1 MSTANTVPMISWQEK
16 GATHSARW
24 RSEAG
29 VAPPKR
35 VVIADDTMNADRA
48 YRLACEGTALLWRG
62 DFQNARQLLQALMR
76 RVDQKPEEKKP
87 ASAAAAAAPASAAS
101 PKAQA
106 AQAAQRARA
115 LASPP
120 KVKPAPTP
128 AEAFH
133 LHRMAQAQRARTLGM
148 LLLQFEP
155 DHQIELRRAP
165 DVRRA
170 CIEAYGA
177 EPAAG
182 AVGTAGA
189 ARVAGA
195 TGAAVADGTAI
206 AGGAAG
212 GDTAP
217 LRYVAS
223 MRELLGLI
231 SAYEWR
237 KKGVE
242 IAALE
247 ERIHPHYGVFA
258 PVRSEYVKLVN
269 QAPLSKTDLA
279 FDIGTGTGV
288 LAAVL
293 SHRGVKRVV
302 ATDNDPRALACA
314 RANIKRLGMTGKVDV
329 VQADLFPPSTALPK
343 AGLIVCNP
351 PWLPARPSAPLEH
364 AIYDFES
371 RMLRGFLAGV
381 AERLAQG
388 GEAWLILSD
397 LAEHLGLR
405 TRAELEGWIDAGG
418 LQVQGRIDA
427 RPEHPKV
434 FDVTDPLHAA
444 RRAETTSLWRLTRR

>member
-29 VAPPKR
+29 IAPPKR

-87 ASAAAAAAPASAAS
+87 AAAPATAAS
-101 PKAQA
+101 AK

-115 LASPP
+115 AASPP
-120 KVKPAPTP
+120 KVKPVPTP
-128 AEAFH
+128 AEAFN

-177 EPAAG
+177 EPAGG
-182 AVGTAGA
+182 AVT
-189 ARVAGA
+189 AGA
-195 TGAAVADGTAI
+195 TGAAS
-206 AGGAAG
+206 AAG
-212 GDTAP
+212 IAP
-217 LRYVAS
+217 ATLRYVAS

-258 PVRSEYVKLVN
+258 PVRSDYVKLVN
-269 QAPLSKTDLA
+269 EAPLSKTDLA

-293 SHRGVKRVV
+293 AHRGVKRVV
-302 ATDNDPRALACA
+302 ATDNDSRALACA

-381 AERLAQG
+381 AARLAQQ

-418 LQVQGRIDA
+418 LQVLGRIDTK
-427 RPEHPKV
+427 PEHPKV
-434 FDVTDPLHAA
+434 FDVSDPLHAA
-444 RRAETTSLWRLTRR
+444 RRAETTSLWRLARR

>member
-1 MSTANTVPMISWQEK
+1 MSTANTVPMISWHEK
-16 GATHSARW
+16 GAAHSARW

-48 YRLACEGTALLWRG
+48 YRLACEGTAILWRG

-87 ASAAAAAAPASAAS
+87 AAAPATAAAL
-101 PKAQA
+101 K

-115 LASPP
+115 AASPP

-177 EPAAG
+177 EPAG
-182 AVGTAGA
+182 QEPV
-189 ARVAGA
+189 
-195 TGAAVADGTAI
+195 
-206 AGGAAG
+206 
-212 GDTAP
+212 
-217 LRYVAS
+217 RYVAS

-269 QAPLSKTDLA
+269 EAPLAKTDLA

-293 SHRGVKRVV
+293 AQRGVKRVV

-314 RANIKRLGMTGKVDV
+314 RANIKRLGMAGKVDV
-329 VQADLFPPSTALPK
+329 VQADMFPPSTALPK

-381 AERLAQG
+381 AERLAQQ

-405 TRAELEGWIDAGG
+405 TRAELEGWIEAGG
-418 LQVQGRIDA
+418 LQVLGRIDTK
-427 RPEHPKV
+427 PEHPKV
-434 FDVTDPLHAA
+434 FDAADPLHAA
-444 RRAETTSLWRLTRR
+444 RRAETTSMWRLARR

>member
-76 RVDQKPEEKKP
+76 RVDQTPEEKKP
-87 ASAAAAAAPASAAS
+87 AAAAAAPATAAS
-101 PKAQA
+101 AK

-115 LASPP
+115 AASPP

-155 DHQIELRRAP
+155 DHTIELRRAP

-177 EPAAG
+177 EPAG
-182 AVGTAGA
+182 GAGA
-189 ARVAGA
+189 ATAAGA
-195 TGAAVADGTAI
+195 TGAA
-206 AGGAAG
+206 GAAG
-212 GDTAP
+212 TASAP
-217 LRYVAS
+217 LRYIAS

-381 AERLAQG
+381 AEHLAQQ

-405 TRAELEGWIDAGG
+405 TRAGLEGWIDAGG
-418 LQVQGRIDA
+418 LQVLGRIDA
-427 RPEHPKV
+427 KPDHPKV
-434 FDVTDPLHAA
+434 FDVSDPLHAA
-444 RRAETTSLWRLTRR
+444 RRAETTSLWRLARR